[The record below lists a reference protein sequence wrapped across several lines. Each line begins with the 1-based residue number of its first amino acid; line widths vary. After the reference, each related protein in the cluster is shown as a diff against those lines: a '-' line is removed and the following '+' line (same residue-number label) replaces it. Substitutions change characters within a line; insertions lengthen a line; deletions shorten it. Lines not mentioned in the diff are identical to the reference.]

1 MKNLIWIAAVSL
13 TLVACKSEIDNKP
26 EAVVEEPT
34 QVVEEAAKA
43 AEEEK
48 AVEAAETT
56 TVKLAGD
63 STIEWVGAKV
73 TGDHKGGFKTFTGTG
88 EIDNDGKLQTFKV
101 EVETASVFSDAEKL
115 TGHLQSEDFFDVAAH
130 PKSSFEA
137 TKIVENQTEE
147 GSHSVTGNMNL
158 RGVTKTITVP
168 AKIET
173 HETGV
178 KATSEFTLK
187 RFDFGIAYKGKADD
201 LIKEDVLM
209 KLTLNFEK

>member
-1 MKNLIWIAAVSL
+1 MKNLMWIAAVSL

-26 EAVVEEPT
+26 AAVVEPT
-34 QVVEEAAKA
+34 QIAEDAIEASAQ
-43 AEEEK
+43 EK

-63 STIEWVGAKV
+63 SKIEWVGAKV
-73 TGDHKGGFKTFTGTG
+73 TGDHTGGFNTFTGTG

-101 EVETASVFSDAEKL
+101 EVETSSVFSDNEKL
-115 TGHLQSEDFFDVAAH
+115 TGHLKSDDFFDVPNH
-130 PKSSFEA
+130 PKASFEA
-137 TKIVENQTEE
+137 TRIVENPTET

-168 AKIET
+168 AKIES

-187 RFDFGIAYKGKADD
+187 RFDFGVAYTGKADD
-201 LIKEDVLM
+201 LIKDDVLM